1 MYRRKNN
8 VIYVDFLFKRKKIK
22 SKLII
27 LFYYLGSKLRKS
39 FLKSDLNKFYKKPTL
54 SNNQR
59 KSNY

>member
-22 SKLII
+22 SKLMI
-27 LFYYLGSKLRKS
+27 LFYYLGTKFRKA
-39 FLKSDLNKFYKKPTL
+39 FLKSYLNKFYKKPTF

>member
-22 SKLII
+22 SKIMI
-27 LFYYLGSKLRKS
+27 LFYYLSSKLRKA
-39 FLKSDLNKFYKKPTL
+39 FLRSDPNKFYKKPTL